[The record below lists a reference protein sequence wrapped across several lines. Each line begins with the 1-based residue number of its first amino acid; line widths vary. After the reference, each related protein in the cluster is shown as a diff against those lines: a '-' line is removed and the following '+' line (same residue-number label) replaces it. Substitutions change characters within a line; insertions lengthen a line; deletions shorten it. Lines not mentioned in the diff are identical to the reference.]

1 MKKSNLNGKEDT
13 LALLIFF
20 SAGYLALNLF
30 GGLLFDVLGISFF
43 LAGIYGLVAVGKRA
57 KYIF

>member
-1 MKKSNLNGKEDT
+1 MKKKSRGELEDT
-13 LALLIFF
+13 LAMFIFF

-30 GGLLFDVLGISFF
+30 GGLLFDILGISFF
-43 LAGIYGLVAVGKRA
+43 LAGIYGLVALNKRA